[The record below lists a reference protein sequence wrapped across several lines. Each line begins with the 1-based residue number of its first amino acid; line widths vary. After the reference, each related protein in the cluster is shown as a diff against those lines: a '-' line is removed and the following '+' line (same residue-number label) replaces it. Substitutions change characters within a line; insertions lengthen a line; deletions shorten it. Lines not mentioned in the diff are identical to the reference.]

1 MKTIYN
7 LTLLIL
13 AVIVAA
19 SCDDDATS
27 FSIGDVNPVTE
38 LYAPEN
44 DASFDLEAANSVV
57 FEWAAAAATDNGV
70 VLYEVHFDIESGDL
84 SVPIYKIASDG
95 NGLQRT
101 LTFAFAELNKV
112 AGLADIGRG
121 ASGKLK
127 WSVVATRG
135 VDKTTIQT
143 SRLIEVKRPAGFPVP
158 NEVYLVGSA
167 TETGDNLADARAF
180 KKTGEST
187 FEIFTTLNAG
197 EYYIADGNSGEPQ
210 TYSIVDNKMRE
221 GGVITSSNSGET
233 VQMVLDFSN
242 GNVST
247 NIIDKVE
254 LYFSP
259 NDEYLFELPYVGN
272 GTWLAEDK
280 TIEFRQESWGRDERY
295 KFRFTMNTD
304 EVQWYGS
311 ANRDNS
317 RPDDAGEEFFYMYPV
332 DESRWDYT
340 FKFATAVDMAVNDVA
355 VIFNAA
361 VPEYT
366 HTVTPQ

>member
-7 LTLLIL
+7 LILLIL
-13 AVIVAA
+13 AVFVAA
-19 SCDDDATS
+19 SCDDDATT
-27 FSIGDVNPVTE
+27 FSIGDVSPVTE
-38 LYAPEN
+38 LYTPEN
-44 DASFDLEAANSVV
+44 EAFFDLEASNSVI
-57 FEWAAAAATDNGV
+57 FEWAAAPASDNGV
-70 VLYEVHFDIESGDL
+70 VLYEVRFDVESGDL
-84 SVPIYKIASDG
+84 SAPIYKLASDG

-101 LTFAFAELNKV
+101 LTLAFAELNKI
-112 AGLADIGRG
+112 AGLANIGRG

-135 VDKTTIQT
+135 IETTTVQT
-143 SRLIEVKRPAGFPVP
+143 SRSIEVKRPAGFPVP
-158 NEVYLVGSA
+158 SEVYLIGSA

-197 EYYIADGNSGEPQ
+197 EYYIADDNSGEPQ
-210 TYSIVDNKMRE
+210 TYSIVDGKMQE
-221 GGVITSSNSGET
+221 GGVTTSSYSGET

-242 GNVST
+242 GNITADVI
-247 NIIDKVE
+247 NKVE

-259 NDEYLFELPYVGN
+259 TDEYLFELPYVGS
-272 GTWLAEDK
+272 GTWMAEDQ
-280 TIEFRQESWGRDERY
+280 TIEFKQESWGRDERY
-295 KFRFTMNTD
+295 KFKFTMNTD

-311 ANRDNS
+311 ANADNS
-317 RPDDAGEEFFYMYPV
+317 RPDNAGEEFWYMYPV
-332 DESRWDYT
+332 NDDRWAYT

-355 VIFNAA
+355 VIFNAT